1 MTEEKWNVERIHK
14 EIHDARTKMFVVAKV
29 LEGGN
34 IKFADHPEWV
44 LVIKPMLTDL
54 ADNAQK
60 ISAMLELE
68 QSE

>member
-1 MTEEKWNVERIHK
+1 VSEEKWNIERIHK
-14 EIHDARTKMFVVAKV
+14 EIQDARTKMFVVTKV
-29 LEGGN
+29 LEAGN

-68 QSE
+68 QSK